1 MEPMKR
7 TVLMLAALVLV
18 GPARPLADETIT
30 SDTLDYCTTLADRME
45 QRDMPPNVRMLLM
58 QGRAMCERGH
68 VMGGLRRIRLAMM
81 IVSRPRTA
89 P

>member
-1 MEPMKR
+1 MEPMIR
-7 TVLMLAALVLV
+7 VAFLLAVLLLL
-18 GPARPLADETIT
+18 GPSQPFADETIT
-30 SDTLDYCTTLADRME
+30 SDTLDYCNALATRME
-45 QRDMPPNVRMLLM
+45 QRDMPPNARLLLL

-81 IVSRPRTA
+81 IVNRPPPA